1 MDKVGDLAKLLTDF
15 PRLLRLLTYCALAVA
30 PALVLAPIFFDYP
43 FLDALVKYVQAYLP
57 LVQVVSALYGALGF
71 VGGLCVF
78 VSNRVEDILAR
89 ISHTTRSEGS
99 ALIEYIRRTYELPFG
114 YGLVWYAI
122 STVLRFA
129 LDWSASNR
137 GKLTLTT
144 CPDFWERLD
153 FWGLLVAFLVVAVL
167 LVARRPTSE

>member
-15 PRLLRLLTYCALAVA
+15 PRLLRLLTYCVLAVA
-30 PALVLAPIFFDYP
+30 PALVLAPIFLDYP
-43 FLDALVKYVQAYLP
+43 FLDVLVRYVQAYLP
-57 LVQVVSALYGALGF
+57 LIQVVSALYGALGF

-78 VSNRVEDILAR
+78 VSNRVEDLFAR
-89 ISHTTRSEGS
+89 AFHTARSERS
-99 ALIEYIRRTYELPFG
+99 ALVEYVRRAYELPFG
-114 YGLVWYAI
+114 YGVVWYAI

-137 GKLTLTT
+137 GKLTLVT
-144 CPDFWERLD
+144 CPAFWERLD
-153 FWGLLVAFLVVAVL
+153 FWGLLVAILVVAVL